1 MHSSLPRLSWRMES
15 DDPLRVLEAARLY
28 GDQCVKIAHDL
39 PRRAPGGLRGQL
51 AKAAQAVSDLLA
63 EGLGRRTVAEKLRY
77 YDMSKGEL
85 EESQNQLRRC
95 VRLRSE
101 EHTSE
106 LQSRR
111 DLVCR
116 LLLEKKKKSN
126 KRRAKLNDRYWLYAT
141 YPRNI
146 TYGYAGRLLHKL
158 VGLYLVITSGDLR
171 CLWILHLQVDT

>member
-1 MHSSLPRLSWRMES
+1 MES

-95 VRLRSE
+95 VRLGLIPEKVFYKSWNLSVVIHRMEDALIARLQE
-101 EHTSE
+101 E
-106 LQSRR
+106 
-111 DLVCR
+111 
-116 LLLEKKKKSN
+116 
-126 KRRAKLNDRYWLYAT
+126 
-141 YPRNI
+141 
-146 TYGYAGRLLHKL
+146 
-158 VGLYLVITSGDLR
+158 
-171 CLWILHLQVDT
+171 